1 MSEHDPVIVQFQLL
15 SNHNPKFNIKSHMV
29 AEHGCSITKTL
40 LNLFLIIVV
49 TMSASA
55 NSTVDTKLLGKPKA
69 YTNRRE
75 DWPGFK
81 FVLLSYVGAV
91 SSAIRTKMDAAER
104 SVTTMPLNTMGNDS
118 QQESSTVV
126 FILSQVLTGSS
137 LQLLMNTE
145 SGNGFEAWRLLCRRE
160 EPQSG
165 TARVAQLTGLL
176 RTQFWRLEGLR
187 GGA

>member
-1 MSEHDPVIVQFQLL
+1 MIPTLKL
-15 SNHNPKFNIKSHMV
+15 YKKLHMV

-40 LNLFLIIVV
+40 RNLFLIIVV

-75 DWPGFK
+75 DWPGLK
-81 FVLLSYVGAV
+81 FALLSYVGAV

-126 FILSQVLTGSS
+126 FILSQVLTG
-137 LQLLMNTE
+137 
-145 SGNGFEAWRLLCRRE
+145 
-160 EPQSG
+160 
-165 TARVAQLTGLL
+165 
-176 RTQFWRLEGLR
+176 
-187 GGA
+187 